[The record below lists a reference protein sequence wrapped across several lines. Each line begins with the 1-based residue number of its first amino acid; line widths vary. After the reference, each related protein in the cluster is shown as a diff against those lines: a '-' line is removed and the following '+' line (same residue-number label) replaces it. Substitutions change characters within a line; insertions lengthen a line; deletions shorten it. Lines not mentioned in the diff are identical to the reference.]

1 MLFNSLEFLLFLPI
15 VFLLYW
21 FVCNRNLKLQNTL
34 ILVSS
39 YIFYGWWSWK
49 FMGLLMLSTLLD
61 YTYGFWVASEN
72 RKKARFFLWLSV
84 LNNLG
89 ILAVFK
95 YYNFFAEQFQYG
107 LATLGIEIQPYILSV
122 ALPVGISFY
131 TFHGMSYV
139 FDIYNKKQN
148 PIKSFLDYGVF
159 VSFFPLLVAGPIE
172 RASHLLPQ
180 VQKKRIFEY
189 TEAVIGLRLMLW
201 GMFKKVV
208 IADNA
213 AHFANPIFEN
223 YASHSNLTIC
233 LGIFLFTIQIYGD
246 FSGYSDIA
254 LGTARLF
261 GFRLLD
267 NFRFPYFATSVSDFW
282 KRWHISLS
290 SWFRDY
296 LYFPLGGSKRGIFLT
311 IRNTFIIFL
320 VSGFWH
326 GASWNFILWGFLHAL
341 GFLPDLISKHTN
353 TKLIKLPKIFSW
365 LFTMIFV
372 MFGWLLF
379 RITDLHEL
387 SQIIH
392 SLITESSYFVST
404 LSLDNS
410 DKLTMLHLAGACFLL
425 FIMEF
430 LSNDSVISVGF
441 IEKIRSKVLRYT
453 FYIMILFL
461 VVYLKG
467 SQADFIYFAF

>member
-1 MLFNSLEFLLFLPI
+1 
-15 VFLLYW
+15 
-21 FVCNRNLKLQNTL
+21 
-34 ILVSS
+34 
-39 YIFYGWWSWK
+39 
-49 FMGLLMLSTLLD
+49 MGLLMLSTLLD

-107 LATLGIEIQPYILSV
+107 LAKLGIEIQPYILSV

-139 FDIYNKKQN
+139 FDIYNKKQK

-189 TEAVIGLRLMLW
+189 SEAVIGLRLMLW

-223 YASHSNLTIC
+223 FASHSNLTIC

-296 LYFPLGGSKRGIFLT
+296 LYFPLGGSKSGIFLT

-341 GFLPDLISKHTN
+341 GFLPNLLAKHTN

-365 LFTMIFV
+365 LLTMILV

-379 RITDLHEL
+379 RITDLHDL

-410 DKLTMLHLAGACFLL
+410 DKLTMLHLAAACFLL